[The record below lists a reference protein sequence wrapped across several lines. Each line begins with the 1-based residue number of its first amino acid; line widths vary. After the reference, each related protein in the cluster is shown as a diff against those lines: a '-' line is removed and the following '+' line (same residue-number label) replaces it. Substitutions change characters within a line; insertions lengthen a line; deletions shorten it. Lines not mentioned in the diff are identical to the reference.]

1 MGEASLDEV
10 HDLRESFVAWGE
22 DEMDVVGHQDE
33 RVEEIVGA
41 VVFEGFDEKF
51 GVVVDLE
58 DAAAVVADGG
68 EEECTC
74 GGGSLRDCH
83 WGSLWVVRRVVKDS

>member
-10 HDLRESFVAWGE
+10 HDLGEGFVAGGE

-41 VVFEGFDEKF
+41 VVFEGFEEEF

-58 DAAAVVADGG
+58 DAATVVADGG
-68 EEECTC
+68 DEEGAC

-83 WGSLWVVRRVVKDS
+83 WGSLWWCGRW